1 MTTAG
6 VGTLPAMAHLLA
18 ADLVDVSVGDQL
30 LAVGV
35 VVLASLLGALLGF
48 ERELAN
54 KSAGARTHML
64 VSGGAAL
71 AVAVGQLLFTA
82 EGGDGN
88 GDPSRALHAVLTG
101 IGFLCA
107 GAIIRRDADV
117 QGLTTA
123 ASLWFAAC
131 IGIAVGLQLLVI
143 GAGATILGLVVLRLV
158 GKVEDRI
165 VDAVDLDDRDDATD

>member
-1 MTTAG
+1 MPPALTPLTAN
-6 VGTLPAMAHLLA
+6 AI
-18 ADLVDVSVGDQL
+18 DVSTRDELVALGL
-30 LAVGV
+30 VALAT
-35 VVLASLLGALLGF
+35 LLGALLGF
-48 ERELAN
+48 ERELAG
-54 KSAGARTHML
+54 KTAGARTHML

-71 AVAVGQLLFTA
+71 AVAVGQLLFESEA
-82 EGGDGN
+82 GG

-131 IGIAVGLQLLVI
+131 IGIAVGLELLVI
-143 GAGATILGLVVLRLV
+143 GVGATVLGLIVLRVV
-158 GKVEDRI
+158 GMAEDRI
-165 VDAVDLDDRDDATD
+165 LDAVDPDDPADRKGAS